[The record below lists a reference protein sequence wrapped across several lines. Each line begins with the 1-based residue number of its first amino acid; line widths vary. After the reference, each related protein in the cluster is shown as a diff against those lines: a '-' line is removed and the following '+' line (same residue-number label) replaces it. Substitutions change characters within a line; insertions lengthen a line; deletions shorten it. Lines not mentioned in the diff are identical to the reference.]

1 VLCSCHNIF
10 EIVDRPL
17 LIPPILSDAPLHP
30 LQSLFSVHA
39 SPSTSESVYYIM
51 NSTRPGSFQVSACA
65 YVENARPVPGKPRT
79 VVLDVYLFGA
89 PDEEEKEIACSLR
102 YFKTEEAMVISEGLY
117 DVVAIVSLCSNVRLK
132 FKFTHYPLYDQVVTF
147 RPHINKASSI
157 ICENDFKLM
166 GDLTEARL
174 TTFLLIH
181 LLIFWATQLKP
192 IPIPTD
198 DVIKYSKLPGLVVVH
213 GSVTFV
219 DEAHDYFCLKPSQ
232 YVSGMSQN
240 EAIPLRA
247 LMNRN
252 CPFSPHALKLPK
264 INCLVGFTGRLLS
277 FEPNSDSGAGHGL
290 RAKVSVETISQL
302 SDIGNTTASK
312 KPADVCNVVDDEETV
327 ALKERIHKYGDKSG
341 IKADSSKGKRKVTL
355 SLDGLSP
362 GKGERGDKK
371 RK

>member
-1 VLCSCHNIF
+1 MSQAVLCSCHNIF

-51 NSTRPGSFQVSACA
+51 NSTRPGSFQVSARA

-117 DVVAIVSLCSNVRLK
+117 DVVAIV
-132 FKFTHYPLYDQVVTF
+132 VTF
-147 RPHINKASSI
+147 RPHVNEASSI

-174 TTFLLIH
+174 TMFLLIH

-327 ALKERIHKYGDKSG
+327 ALKERIHKYGNKSG